1 MRRRNLIG
9 AAATLAAPF
18 LTSRAF
24 SDEAGVS
31 ERDVLI
37 GQSAVLSGP
46 LGFAMKGFNFGA
58 QLAFEQIN
66 AQGGV
71 HGRKIRLVSLD
82 DELRPDKT
90 VLNYKK
96 LLAEQRVLAFF
107 GGVGSANVAA
117 ATPVLQESNAPLI
130 GSYALS
136 DSARA
141 KAAGA
146 AYFVRAGYGREAERH
161 VQHLTSLGIERIAV
175 AHLAVRGGEEVL
187 EAVRTAIKAK
197 DPSRDVVQAI
207 PVKTDGSNAV
217 DAGRAIA
224 AGTAQAVIMFL
235 SGPPVAEVIKTA
247 RELGA
252 NPLFYGMS
260 SVAGEQVAGALGK
273 RLQGLAISQVV
284 PFPWNDADPT
294 ARRMAQ
300 LSTAAGASVSY
311 YSFEGYI
318 NGLLMI
324 EALRRAGRGV
334 TRSTLHST
342 MRGLKERVGGMDL
355 DFTAGGHTGS
365 RFVEM
370 VYVTA
375 DARFVR

>member
-1 MRRRNLIG
+1 MRRRTLIG
-9 AAATLAAPF
+9 AATSIAAPF
-18 LTSRAF
+18 LASNAF
-24 SDEAGVS
+24 SDDAGVGDRELS
-31 ERDVLI
+31 I

-46 LGFAMKGFNFGA
+46 LGLAMKGFNFGA
-58 QLAFEQIN
+58 QLAFDQVN

-71 HGRKIRLVSLD
+71 HGRRIRLVSLD
-82 DELRPDKT
+82 DELKPEQT

-96 LLAEQRVLAFF
+96 LLAEQRVLALF
-107 GGVGSANVAA
+107 GGVGSANIAA
-117 ATPVLQESNAPLI
+117 AVPVLQESNAPLI

-161 VQHLTSLGIERIAV
+161 VQHLASLGIERIAV

-187 EAVRTAIKAK
+187 EAVRVAIKAR
-197 DPSRDVVQAI
+197 DTSRDVVQAV
-207 PVKTDGSNAV
+207 PVKTDGSNAA

-224 AGTAQAVIMFL
+224 AGAAQAVIMFL
-235 SGPPVAEVIKTA
+235 SGPPVADMIRTA
-247 RELGA
+247 REAGA
-252 NPLFYGMS
+252 NPLFHGMS
-260 SVAGEQVAGALGK
+260 SVAGEQVAQTLGK

-294 ARRMAQ
+294 ARQLAQ
-300 LSTAAGASVSY
+300 LSTGAGARISY

-318 NGLLMI
+318 NALVLI
-324 EALRRAGRGV
+324 EALRRAGRAV
-334 TRSTLHST
+334 TRSALHST
-342 MRGLKERVGGMDL
+342 MRALKARIGGMDL
-355 DFTAGGHTGS
+355 DFTAGAHTGS
-365 RFVEM
+365 RFVEL